1 MALELILNTVIPV
14 FIIIGIGSLIGLFRK
29 IETDGFVNLLV
40 YIAAPCLLFSTVSK
54 SSMSLG
60 SFFHIMLVAA
70 CIIIITGFLAFLF
83 LRKSPRKGLYLAM
96 VFGNT
101 AYLGYPVSL
110 FAFGAEGLALAVV
123 FDAVVS
129 LFLFS
134 VGIYI
139 VHRKNEIKESFRVPL
154 IYAVILGLIVNF
166 LGFNIPELIFKPIEM
181 AGMIT
186 IPLAL
191 LVLGYRLTEIKI
203 SNAKTVVLASLFKIV
218 GGLLVALLVVKLFS
232 IEGLPK
238 SIILLQASMPSA
250 VMTMVLCQKYKQD
263 SALVASVVLVT
274 TLLSVVTIP
283 LILWI
288 F

>member
-1 MALELILNTVIPV
+1 
-14 FIIIGIGSLIGLFRK
+14 
-29 IETDGFVNLLV
+29 
-40 YIAAPCLLFSTVSK
+40 
-54 SSMSLG
+54 MSLG